1 MTVVQA
7 LMDRAASDGVFP
19 GGVLLAG
26 RAGRIEIAAACG
38 RHTYDPDSPVV
49 SIDTVYDLAS
59 LTKVLATTLL
69 SMIFADRGL
78 LSLDHKLGRLLPEV
92 PEDKAALTVA
102 MLLDHSAGFCAWKP
116 YYQDLEKL
124 RSADRR
130 AAIEQKILA
139 EPLEYEPGTKAVY
152 SDLGF
157 ILLGFMLED
166 LGGEPLPSLFR
177 NHIAGP
183 LGLAGTGYYPLD
195 DPPAEAVPTE
205 GRAAQRRA
213 HLRAV
218 STTTTPL
225 PWAGPPGMPGSSAR
239 PVTSGK
245 IVADLRA
252 AFLGESDHLVSPST
266 VRRFWTRS
274 DVPGSTRALGFDTP
288 GKESPSAGPFF
299 SQTSVGHLGYT
310 GTSLWHD
317 PERDLTV
324 VLLTNR
330 VHPTADNIRIRTFR
344 PDIHTAVVREL
355 TDRTKEDQFIS

>member
-177 NHIAGP
+177 NHIAAP

-205 GRAAQRRA
+205 VVPHRGGLICGRVHDDNAFALGGAAG
-213 HLRAV
+213 H
-218 STTTTPL
+218 
-225 PWAGPPGMPGSSAR
+225 AGLFGPAR
-239 PVTSGK
+239 DVWK
-245 IVADLRA
+245 IAADLRA